1 MIILHDLSLAARYCK
16 RLILVKDGH
25 IAADGEPELVL
36 TSKNLQDVYGISASL
51 RKIDGHVLVVPK
63 DVRN

>member
-1 MIILHDLSLAARYCK
+1 CK

-36 TSKNLQDVYGISASL
+36 TSKNLLDVYGINASL